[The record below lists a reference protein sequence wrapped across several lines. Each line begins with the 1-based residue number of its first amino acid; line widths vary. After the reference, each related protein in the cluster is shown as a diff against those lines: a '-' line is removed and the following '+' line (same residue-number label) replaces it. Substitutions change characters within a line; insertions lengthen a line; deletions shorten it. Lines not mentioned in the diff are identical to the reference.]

1 MASTHRQSAPAK
13 QKRPRAFEQVCDR
26 IRAELAQGRI
36 KPGDRLPAER
46 DLAAQLNVS
55 RAAVR
60 EALRSLE
67 MSGLL
72 QFELGVSGGAFV
84 RQLSSDG
91 LTRSL
96 HDLLFLTKVPIGWLT
111 EVRSALLS
119 AAIRAA
125 CERATLGDL
134 VDLDANI
141 DLTERSYADGD
152 VETAIKVI
160 SDFYELLGKAAH
172 NDILTL
178 LIASLGETVRELL
191 HRTEL
196 QVMPEFVSARRL
208 IVQSIRERDPEVA
221 ANRLRRHMDALEQ
234 YVASHPLPGPA
245 AGNGADNA
253 LIDLRPTSSS
263 AQA

>member
-1 MASTHRQSAPAK
+1 MANAPRRVAPAK

-46 DLAAQLNVS
+46 DLAAQLKVS

-60 EALRSLE
+60 EGLRSLE

-96 HDLLFLTKVPIGWLT
+96 HDLLFLARVPIAWLT
-111 EVRSALLS
+111 EVRGALLS
-119 AAIRAA
+119 AAIGAA
-125 CERATLGDL
+125 CARATLGDL

-141 DLTERSYADGD
+141 DLTERSYAEGD
-152 VETAIKVI
+152 VETAIAAI

-178 LIASLGETVRELL
+178 LIASLSGTVRELL

-196 QVMPEFVSARRL
+196 QLMPEFVSARRL
-208 IVQSIRERDPEVA
+208 IVQSIRASDGEVA
-221 ANRLRRHMDALEQ
+221 ANRLRRHLDALER
-234 YVASHPLPGPA
+234 YVTSHPLPGATATGA
-245 AGNGADNA
+245 AGAP
-253 LIDLRPTSSS
+253 IDLRPS